1 MTEQHEV
8 RYPVLISLKVV
19 MHSKEE
25 AGKNVADLLD
35 ILAKTGVPLRG
46 KVNENKSSAGK
57 YTSYTVPV
65 YVENKEK
72 MHALYGEL
80 KAHPDVKFAI

>member
-1 MTEQHEV
+1 MTAQHEV
-8 RYPVLISLKVV
+8 KYPVTIALKVV

-25 AGKNVADLLD
+25 AGKNVADLMD
-35 ILAKTGVPLRG
+35 ILAKTEIPLKG
-46 KVNENKSSAGK
+46 KVTENKSSAGK

-65 YVENKEK
+65 YIETKEK
-72 MHALYGEL
+72 MHALYEAL

>member
-1 MTEQHEV
+1 MTEKHEV
-8 RYPVLISLKVV
+8 KYPVMIPLKVV

-25 AGKNVADLLD
+25 VGKNVADLLD
-35 ILAKTGVPLRG
+35 ILVKTGIPLKG
-46 KVNENKSSAGK
+46 KVTENKSSAGK

-65 YVENKEK
+65 YVENKDK
-72 MHALYGEL
+72 MYALYEAL

>member
-1 MTEQHEV
+1 MTENKEV
-8 RYPVLISLKVV
+8 KYPVLISLKVV

-25 AGKNVADLLD
+25 VGRNVADLLD
-35 ILAKTGVPLRG
+35 ILAGTGIPLRG
-46 KVNENKSSAGK
+46 KVTENKSSAGK

-72 MHALYGEL
+72 MYALYEAL

>member
-1 MTEQHEV
+1 MTAQHEV
-8 RYPVLISLKVV
+8 KYPVTIPLKVV
-19 MHSKEE
+19 MHSKEK
-25 AGKNVADLLD
+25 AGKNVADLMD
-35 ILAKTGVPLRG
+35 ILAKTEIPLRG
-46 KVNENKSSAGK
+46 KVTENKSSAGK

-72 MHALYGEL
+72 MHALYEAL

>member
-1 MTEQHEV
+1 MTAQHEV
-8 RYPVLISLKVV
+8 KYPVLIHLKVV

-25 AGKNVADLLD
+25 TGRNVADLMD
-35 ILAKTGVPLRG
+35 ILAKTEIPLRG
-46 KVNENKSSAGK
+46 KVTENKSSAGK

-72 MHALYGEL
+72 MHALYEAL

>member
-1 MTEQHEV
+1 MTAQHEV
-8 RYPVLISLKVV
+8 KYPVTIALKVV

-25 AGKNVADLLD
+25 AGKNVSDLME
-35 ILAKTGVPLRG
+35 ILKKIGIPLRG
-46 KVNENKSSAGK
+46 ALQENKSSAGK

>member
-8 RYPVLISLKVV
+8 RYPVTIALKVV

-25 AGKNVADLLD
+25 VGKNVADLLD
-35 ILAKTGVPLRG
+35 ILAKTEIPLRG
-46 KVNENKSSAGK
+46 KVTENKSSAGK

-72 MHALYGEL
+72 MHALYEAL
-80 KAHPDVKFAI
+80 KAHPDEKFAI

>member
-8 RYPVLISLKVV
+8 KYPVTIALKVV
-19 MHSKEE
+19 MHSKTEV
-25 AGKNVADLLD
+25 GKNVADLLD
-35 ILAKTGVPLRG
+35 ILAKTEVPLKG
-46 KVNENKSSAGK
+46 KVTENKSSAGK

-65 YVENKEK
+65 YVENKDK

>member
-8 RYPVLISLKVV
+8 RYPVTIALKVV

-25 AGKNVADLLD
+25 TGKNVADLLD
-35 ILAKTGVPLRG
+35 ILAKTEIPLRG
-46 KVNENKSSAGK
+46 KVTENKSSAGK
-57 YTSYTVPV
+57 YTSYTVTV

-72 MHALYGEL
+72 MHALYEAL

>member
-8 RYPVLISLKVV
+8 RYPVTIALKVV

-25 AGKNVADLLD
+25 TGKNVADLLD
-35 ILAKTGVPLRG
+35 ILAKTEIPLKG
-46 KVNENKSSAGK
+46 KVTENKSSAGK

-72 MHALYGEL
+72 MYALYEAL

>member
-8 RYPVLISLKVV
+8 RYPVTIALKVV

-25 AGKNVADLLD
+25 TGKNVADLLD
-35 ILAKTGVPLRG
+35 ILAKTEIPLRG
-46 KVNENKSSAGK
+46 KVTENKSSAGK

-72 MHALYGEL
+72 MHALYEAL

>member
-1 MTEQHEV
+1 MTEQHEIK
-8 RYPVLISLKVV
+8 YPVTINLKVV

-25 AGKNVADLLD
+25 VGKNVADLLD
-35 ILAKTGVPLRG
+35 ILVKTGIPLKG
-46 KVNENKSSAGK
+46 KVTENKSSAGK

-72 MHALYGEL
+72 MHALYEAL

>member
-8 RYPVLISLKVV
+8 KYPVTIALKVV
-19 MHSKEE
+19 MHSKTEV
-25 AGKNVADLLD
+25 GKNVADLLD
-35 ILAKTGVPLRG
+35 ILAKTEVPLKG
-46 KVNENKSSAGK
+46 KVTENKSSAGK

-65 YVENKEK
+65 YVENNDK

>member
-8 RYPVLISLKVV
+8 KYPVTIALKVV
-19 MHSKEE
+19 MHSKVEV
-25 AGKNVADLLD
+25 GKNVADLLD
-35 ILAKTGVPLRG
+35 ILAKTEIPLRG
-46 KVNENKSSAGK
+46 KVTENKSSAGK

-72 MHALYGEL
+72 MHALYEAL

>member
-8 RYPVLISLKVV
+8 RYPVTIALKVV

-25 AGKNVADLLD
+25 TGKNVADLLD
-35 ILAKTGVPLRG
+35 ILAKTEIPLRG
-46 KVNENKSSAGK
+46 KVTENKSSAGK

-72 MHALYGEL
+72 MHALYEAL
-80 KAHPDVKFAI
+80 KAHPDVKFSI

>member
-8 RYPVLISLKVV
+8 RYPVTIALKVV

-25 AGKNVADLLD
+25 AGKNVSDLLD
-35 ILAKTGVPLRG
+35 ILAKTEIPLRG
-46 KVNENKSSAGK
+46 KVTENKSSAGK

-72 MHALYGEL
+72 MHALYEAL

>member
-8 RYPVLISLKVV
+8 RYPVTIALKVV

-46 KVNENKSSAGK
+46 KVTENKSSAGK

-72 MHALYGEL
+72 MHALYEAL

>member
-8 RYPVLISLKVV
+8 RYPVTIALKVV

-25 AGKNVADLLD
+25 VGKNVADLLD
-35 ILAKTGVPLRG
+35 ILANTGIPLRG
-46 KVNENKSSAGK
+46 KVTENKSSAGK

-72 MHALYGEL
+72 MHALYEAL

>member
-1 MTEQHEV
+1 M
-8 RYPVLISLKVV
+8 
-19 MHSKEE
+19 
-25 AGKNVADLLD
+25 
-35 ILAKTGVPLRG
+35 PLRG
-46 KVNENKSSAGK
+46 KVTENKSSAGK

-72 MHALYGEL
+72 MHALYEAL

>member
-1 MTEQHEV
+1 MTAQHEV
-8 RYPVLISLKVV
+8 KYPVTIALKVV

-25 AGKNVADLLD
+25 AGKNVADLME
-35 ILAKTGVPLRG
+35 ILKNIGIPLRG
-46 KVNENKSSAGK
+46 AVSENKSSAGK

-65 YVENKEK
+65 YIETKEK
-72 MHALYGEL
+72 MHALYEAL

>member
-1 MTEQHEV
+1 MTAQHEV
-8 RYPVLISLKVV
+8 KYPVMIHLKVV

-25 AGKNVADLLD
+25 NGRNVADLMD
-35 ILAKTGVPLRG
+35 ILAKTEIPLRG
-46 KVNENKSSAGK
+46 KVTENKSSAGK

-72 MHALYGEL
+72 MHALYEAL

>member
-8 RYPVLISLKVV
+8 RYPVTIALKVV

-25 AGKNVADLLD
+25 VGKDVADLLD
-35 ILAKTGVPLRG
+35 ILAKTEIPLRG
-46 KVNENKSSAGK
+46 KVTENKSSAGK

-72 MHALYGEL
+72 MHALYEAL

>member
-1 MTEQHEV
+1 MTEKHEV
-8 RYPVLISLKVV
+8 KYPVLISLKVV

-25 AGKNVADLLD
+25 VGKNVADLLD
-35 ILAKTGVPLRG
+35 ILAKTGVPLKG
-46 KVNENKSSAGK
+46 KVTENKSSAGK

-72 MHALYGEL
+72 MHALYEAL

>member
-1 MTEQHEV
+1 MTAQHEV
-8 RYPVLISLKVV
+8 KYPVTIPLKVV

-25 AGKNVADLLD
+25 AGKNVADLMD
-35 ILAKTGVPLRG
+35 ILAKTEIPLRG
-46 KVNENKSSAGK
+46 KVTENKSSAGK

-72 MHALYGEL
+72 MHALYEAL

>member
-1 MTEQHEV
+1 MTAQHEV
-8 RYPVLISLKVV
+8 KYPVTIPLKVV

-25 AGKNVADLLD
+25 AGKNVADLME
-35 ILAKTGVPLRG
+35 ILKNIGIPLRG
-46 KVNENKSSAGK
+46 TVSENKSSAGK

-72 MHALYGEL
+72 MHALYEAL

>member
-1 MTEQHEV
+1 MTAQHEV
-8 RYPVLISLKVV
+8 KYPVLIHLKVV

-25 AGKNVADLLD
+25 AGRNVADLMD
-35 ILAKTGVPLRG
+35 ILAKTEISLRG
-46 KVNENKSSAGK
+46 KVTENKSSAGK

-72 MHALYGEL
+72 MHALYEAL

>member
-1 MTEQHEV
+1 MTAQHEV
-8 RYPVLISLKVV
+8 KYPVTIPLKVV

-25 AGKNVADLLD
+25 AGKNVADLMD
-35 ILAKTGVPLRG
+35 ILAKTEIPLRG
-46 KVNENKSSAGK
+46 KVTENKSSAGK

-65 YVENKEK
+65 YVANKEK
-72 MHALYGEL
+72 MHALYEAL

>member
-1 MTEQHEV
+1 MTAQHEV
-8 RYPVLISLKVV
+8 KYPVTIPLKVV

-25 AGKNVADLLD
+25 AGKNVADLME
-35 ILAKTGVPLRG
+35 ILKNIGIPLRG
-46 KVNENKSSAGK
+46 AVSENKSAAGK

-72 MHALYGEL
+72 MHALYEAL

>member
-1 MTEQHEV
+1 MTAQHEV
-8 RYPVLISLKVV
+8 KYPVTIALKVV

-25 AGKNVADLLD
+25 AGKNVADLMD
-35 ILAKTGVPLRG
+35 ILAKTEIPLKG
-46 KVNENKSSAGK
+46 KVTENKSSAGK

-72 MHALYGEL
+72 MHALYEAL

>member
-8 RYPVLISLKVV
+8 RYPVTIALKVV

-25 AGKNVADLLD
+25 AGKNVSDLLD
-35 ILAKTGVPLRG
+35 ILAKTEIPLKG
-46 KVNENKSSAGK
+46 KVTENKSSAGK

-65 YVENKEK
+65 YIETKEK
-72 MHALYGEL
+72 MHALYEAL